1 MKQQRILALG
11 FFDGVHAGHATLLR
25 RCRERAEERD
35 AEAAVLTFDVHPDT
49 LVSGQAVPLINSP
62 EDRRELIRRLF
73 GVDTVLQ
80 LHFDRALMQM
90 PWEDFLGW
98 IREEYGA
105 VHLVCGH
112 DFTFGWRGEGNP
124 ARLTEYC
131 ARNGLGADVMPE
143 VCMDGAAVSST
154 RIRALLEEGR
164 LREANRLLG
173 HPHALTGEVVHG
185 RHLGSGIGF
194 PTVNQV
200 FAPGVLV
207 PAHGVYVG
215 RLELEGEEKRT
226 VTNVGVRPT
235 VSDAGT
241 VTAESYILDYS
252 GDLYGK
258 TLRLEFLDFVR
269 PERRFESIQALK
281 EQIARDTE
289 RVRGYVHLNSASG

>member
-73 GVDTVLQ
+73 GIDTVLQ

-124 ARLTEYC
+124 RRLREYC
-131 ARNGLGADVMPE
+131 EREGLGWDVMPE
-143 VCMDGAAVSST
+143 VRLDGSAVSST
-154 RIRALLEEGR
+154 RIRALLTEGR
-164 LREANRLLG
+164 LEEANRLLG
-173 HPHALTGEVVHG
+173 HPHVLTGEVCHG
-185 RHLGSGIGF
+185 RRLGSTIGF
-194 PTVNQV
+194 PTANLL

-207 PAHGVYVG
+207 PAHGVYAG
-215 RLELEGEEKRT
+215 RLEIEGETEPKYA
-226 VTNVGVRPT
+226 VTNIGVRPT
-235 VSDAGT
+235 VDDSDRVT
-241 VTAESYILDYS
+241 VESYILDYS
-252 GDLYGK
+252 ADLYGK
-258 TLRLEFLDFVR
+258 QIRLEFLEFIR
-269 PERRFESIQALK
+269 PERKFGSLEELK
-281 EQIARDTE
+281 EQIGKDAE
-289 RVRGYVHLNSASG
+289 RVREYITG

>member
-73 GVDTVLQ
+73 GIDAVLQ

-124 ARLTEYC
+124 RRLREYC
-131 ARNGLGADVMPE
+131 EREGLGWDVMPE
-143 VCMDGAAVSST
+143 VRLDGSAVSST
-154 RIRALLEEGR
+154 RIRALLTEGR
-164 LREANRLLG
+164 LEEANRLLG
-173 HPHALTGEVVHG
+173 HPHVLTGEVCHG
-185 RHLGSGIGF
+185 RHLGSTIGF
-194 PTVNQV
+194 PTANLL

-207 PAHGVYVG
+207 PAHGVYAG
-215 RLELEGEEKRT
+215 RLEIEGETEEKYA
-226 VTNVGVRPT
+226 VTNIGVRPT
-235 VSDAGT
+235 VDDSDRVT
-241 VTAESYILDYS
+241 VESYILDYS
-252 GDLYGK
+252 ADLYGK
-258 TLRLEFLDFVR
+258 QIRLEFLEFIR
-269 PERRFESIQALK
+269 PERKFASLEELTA
-281 EQIARDTE
+281 QIGKDAE
-289 RVRGYVHLNSASG
+289 RVRRYIG

>member
-73 GVDTVLQ
+73 GIDAVLQ

-124 ARLTEYC
+124 RRLREYC
-131 ARNGLGADVMPE
+131 EREGLGWDVMPE
-143 VCMDGAAVSST
+143 VRLDGSAVSST
-154 RIRALLEEGR
+154 RIRALLTEGR
-164 LREANRLLG
+164 LEEANRLLG
-173 HPHALTGEVVHG
+173 HPHVLTGEVCHG
-185 RHLGSGIGF
+185 RHLGSTIGF
-194 PTVNQV
+194 PTANLL

-207 PAHGVYVG
+207 PAHGVYAG
-215 RLELEGEEKRT
+215 RLEIEGETEEKYA
-226 VTNVGVRPT
+226 VTNIGVRPT
-235 VSDAGT
+235 VDDSDRVT
-241 VTAESYILDYS
+241 VESYILDYS
-252 GDLYGK
+252 ADLYGK
-258 TLRLEFLDFVR
+258 QIRLDFLEFIR
-269 PERRFESIQALK
+269 PERKFASLEELTA
-281 EQIARDTE
+281 QIGKDAE
-289 RVRGYVHLNSASG
+289 RVRRYIG

>member
-11 FFDGVHAGHATLLR
+11 FFDGVHEGHATLLR

-73 GVDTVLQ
+73 GIDTVLQ

-124 ARLTEYC
+124 RRLREYC
-131 ARNGLGADVMPE
+131 EREGLGWDVMPE
-143 VCMDGAAVSST
+143 VRLDGSAVSST
-154 RIRALLEEGR
+154 RIRALLTEGR
-164 LREANRLLG
+164 LEEANRLLG
-173 HPHALTGEVVHG
+173 HPHVLTGEVCHG
-185 RHLGSGIGF
+185 RHLGSTIGF
-194 PTVNQV
+194 PTANLL

-207 PAHGVYVG
+207 PAHGVYAG
-215 RLELEGEEKRT
+215 RLEIEGETEEKYA
-226 VTNVGVRPT
+226 VTNIGVRPT
-235 VSDAGT
+235 VDDSDRVT
-241 VTAESYILDYS
+241 VESYILDYS
-252 GDLYGK
+252 ADLYGK
-258 TLRLEFLDFVR
+258 QIRLEFLEFIR
-269 PERRFESIQALK
+269 PERKFASLEELTA
-281 EQIARDTE
+281 QIGKDAE
-289 RVRGYVHLNSASG
+289 RVRRYIG